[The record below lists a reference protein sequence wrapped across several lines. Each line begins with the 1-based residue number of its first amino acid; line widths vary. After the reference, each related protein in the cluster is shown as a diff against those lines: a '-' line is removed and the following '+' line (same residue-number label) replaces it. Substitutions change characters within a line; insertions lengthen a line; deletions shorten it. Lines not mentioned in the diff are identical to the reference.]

1 MDRRS
6 IIKNAGIAGVLAAG
20 AAPAVHAQATLRWR
34 CASSFPKALDTLF
47 GVCDV
52 FAKKVGELS
61 GGKFTISTHAAG
73 ELMPAFGV
81 LDGVFDG
88 VALLESGAL
97 TLERV
102 VVSHVTRHMTLHP
115 NRLRHSK

>member
-20 AAPAVHAQATLRWR
+20 MAPAVHAQATLRWR

-47 GVCDV
+47 GVCEV

-61 GGKFTISTHAAG
+61 GGKFTISTHAGG
-73 ELMPAFGV
+73 ELMPPFGV
-81 LDGVFDG
+81 LDGVSNG
-88 VALLESGAL
+88 ISVQSRYLLL
-97 TLERV
+97 CF
-102 VVSHVTRHMTLHP
+102 
-115 NRLRHSK
+115 